1 MINEKN
7 ITLYHLVVYSQIIWR
22 IGEWWRIWFYRLNEH
37 FWKKLTFKDVNTD
50 KFDVWPNKMKR
61 NNLLIDRWEFCVF
74 QVLLTDSHFSTLH
87 LWLSCSDKVVIGNN
101 SCKKPAY
108 WVHFVKVINSYKN
121 TIMRQTLGI
130 FLVLAIAFQSFE
142 AAPDSSSLNAEEE
155 RLQDFLLE
163 AEEKFRSASEQMSF
177 ISWNYAININNETEK
192 KKVDFQ
198 VWAKY
203 TLS

>member
-1 MINEKN
+1 
-7 ITLYHLVVYSQIIWR
+7 
-22 IGEWWRIWFYRLNEH
+22 
-37 FWKKLTFKDVNTD
+37 
-50 KFDVWPNKMKR
+50 
-61 NNLLIDRWEFCVF
+61 
-74 QVLLTDSHFSTLH
+74 
-87 LWLSCSDKVVIGNN
+87 
-101 SCKKPAY
+101 
-108 WVHFVKVINSYKN
+108 
-121 TIMRQTLGI
+121 MRQTLGI

-198 VWAKY
+198 V
-203 TLS
+203 